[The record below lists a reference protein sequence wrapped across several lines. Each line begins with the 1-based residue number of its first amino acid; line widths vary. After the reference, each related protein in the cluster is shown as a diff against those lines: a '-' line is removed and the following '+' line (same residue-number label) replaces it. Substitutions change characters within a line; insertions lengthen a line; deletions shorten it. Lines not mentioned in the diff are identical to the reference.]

1 MFCGLTRILQFTYS
15 WLSLEY
21 PVSVEQRE
29 SSDMSDLVIMSTLA
43 SSVNMEDV
51 EEAAMSNSGLSV
63 TIATTVYHGS
73 SA

>member
-1 MFCGLTRILQFTYS
+1 M
-15 WLSLEY
+15 
-21 PVSVEQRE
+21 SVEQRE

-63 TIATTVYHGS
+63 TMTTTES
-73 SA
+73 P